1 MTQQEFY
8 SRYSYNPMTDTLGR
22 GGFGAVFKAYD
33 KVDDLYVALKISQ
46 VDLRNPELRLR
57 EEVKKAKGLNHPNV
71 ARYEACYT
79 FPTTSGEEDI
89 AVMRYYEAGSL
100 ETIIR
105 TTQLSLEERY
115 DILRQILLGIDYL
128 HTHNIIHRDLKP
140 QNVLIVHHAS
150 GYIPKITDFGISKQ
164 LDDGESS
171 AVSNSVLGGTR
182 AYASPEQ
189 LAEKNIRKNTDLWSF
204 GVLAYQMLTGELPFN
219 SGSFSP
225 TSDEGHQEQSR
236 QMRSGILPEL
246 LRSVA
251 EPWQRL
257 IRECLVVDNT
267 KRLAHVE
274 DCLAI
279 LDGGVGKG
287 PLVAETQLEKVV
299 AKQPEVKPRSDQ
311 QPPLPP
317 AQQPKPDAESK
328 RQPKRNK
335 WLWLL
340 LLLAV
345 IGVVCV
351 IVLSGGEDKEEDVVV
366 TPDTELVVADSLD
379 TSEIE
384 INAASDPVS
393 ESVKAEKPAEPAIKL
408 TSKPKASVS
417 ADSGSGKISYAVT
430 NPSDGVKPKVK
441 SSADWLVVTMSG
453 NTISYTTT
461 ANPSDKSRS
470 AKITIIYG
478 DESIE
483 IVITQAGKPKPSLE
497 LTSPSSAS
505 VTADGGGGKVEYTL
519 TNRRDDVK
527 LSVNSSADWLI
538 VNVSGDTITYTTKA
552 NPNESSRSAKIIV
565 TYGDQ
570 SFEIVITQAGKPKPE
585 PVVPEAKTYNIGD
598 YYNENGR
605 RGVVFDV
612 WDGGRHGKIVS
623 LDVTKAAWDSRVT
636 WYDGWSGSGFK
647 NGTRTYA
654 DSESDGKANTDKI
667 MARSDSDYFPPF
679 KWCRAKGGS
688 WYLPAVEELKKIYNN
703 KSVLN
708 TTLEKYGTTLNNSFY
723 WSSTECVGIKRTFF
737 AWTVDMSNGVTSHYG
752 KSYDAYVRAV
762 SAF

>member
-33 KVDDLYVALKISQ
+33 KVDDLYVALKVSQ

-57 EEVKKAKGLNHPNV
+57 EEVKKAKELNHPNV

-236 QMRSGILPEL
+236 QMRSGVLPEL
-246 LRSVA
+246 LCSVA

-279 LDGGVGKG
+279 LDGGVVDSSDSM
-287 PLVAETQLEKVV
+287 VAHRDR
-299 AKQPEVKPRSDQ
+299 PMNSD
-311 QPPLPP
+311 
-317 AQQPKPDAESK
+317 
-328 RQPKRNK
+328 
-335 WLWLL
+335 
-340 LLLAV
+340 
-345 IGVVCV
+345 
-351 IVLSGGEDKEEDVVV
+351 LSGGTIVDVPNILYR
-366 TPDTELVVADSLD
+366 TP
-379 TSEIE
+379 
-384 INAASDPVS
+384 
-393 ESVKAEKPAEPAIKL
+393 KKL
-408 TSKPKASVS
+408 
-417 ADSGSGKISYAVT
+417 
-430 NPSDGVKPKVK
+430 
-441 SSADWLVVTMSG
+441 
-453 NTISYTTT
+453 
-461 ANPSDKSRS
+461 
-470 AKITIIYG
+470 
-478 DESIE
+478 
-483 IVITQAGKPKPSLE
+483 
-497 LTSPSSAS
+497 
-505 VTADGGGGKVEYTL
+505 
-519 TNRRDDVK
+519 
-527 LSVNSSADWLI
+527 
-538 VNVSGDTITYTTKA
+538 
-552 NPNESSRSAKIIV
+552 
-565 TYGDQ
+565 
-570 SFEIVITQAGKPKPE
+570 
-585 PVVPEAKTYNIGD
+585 YNIGD
-598 YYNENGR
+598 YYNENGFE
-605 RGVVFDV
+605 GVVFEV

-623 LDVTKAAWDSRVT
+623 LDETTAAWDSRVT
-636 WYDGWSGSGFK
+636 YDGELK

-654 DSESDGKANTDKI
+654 DSKSDGKANTDKI
-667 MARSDSDYFPPF
+667 MARSDRDCFPPF
-679 KWCRAKGGS
+679 KWCRAKGSS
-688 WYLPAVEELKKIYNN
+688 WYLPAVDELKKIYNN

-708 TTLEKYGTTLNNSFY
+708 ATLMKYGVTLNDSVY
-723 WSSTECVGIKRTFF
+723 WSSAEYVDYKPEFC
-737 AWTVDMSNGVTSHYG
+737 AWSVYMGSGYTYG
-752 KSYDAYVRAV
+752 YNKHDDRYVRAV

>member
-33 KVDDLYVALKISQ
+33 KVDDLYVALKVSQ

-57 EEVKKAKGLNHPNV
+57 EEVKKAKELNHPNV

-236 QMRSGILPEL
+236 QMRSGVLPEL
-246 LRSVA
+246 LCSVA

-279 LDGGVGKG
+279 LDGGVVDSSDSM
-287 PLVAETQLEKVV
+287 VAHRDR
-299 AKQPEVKPRSDQ
+299 PMNSD
-311 QPPLPP
+311 
-317 AQQPKPDAESK
+317 
-328 RQPKRNK
+328 
-335 WLWLL
+335 
-340 LLLAV
+340 
-345 IGVVCV
+345 
-351 IVLSGGEDKEEDVVV
+351 LSGGTIVDVPNILYR
-366 TPDTELVVADSLD
+366 TP
-379 TSEIE
+379 
-384 INAASDPVS
+384 
-393 ESVKAEKPAEPAIKL
+393 KKL
-408 TSKPKASVS
+408 
-417 ADSGSGKISYAVT
+417 
-430 NPSDGVKPKVK
+430 
-441 SSADWLVVTMSG
+441 
-453 NTISYTTT
+453 
-461 ANPSDKSRS
+461 
-470 AKITIIYG
+470 
-478 DESIE
+478 
-483 IVITQAGKPKPSLE
+483 
-497 LTSPSSAS
+497 
-505 VTADGGGGKVEYTL
+505 
-519 TNRRDDVK
+519 
-527 LSVNSSADWLI
+527 
-538 VNVSGDTITYTTKA
+538 
-552 NPNESSRSAKIIV
+552 
-565 TYGDQ
+565 
-570 SFEIVITQAGKPKPE
+570 
-585 PVVPEAKTYNIGD
+585 YNIGD
-598 YYNENGR
+598 YYNENGFE
-605 RGVVFDV
+605 GVVFEV

-623 LDVTKAAWDSRVT
+623 LDETTAAWDSRVK
-636 WYDGWSGSGFK
+636 YDGGYK

-654 DSESDGKANTDKI
+654 DSKSDGKANMDKI

-679 KWCRAKGGS
+679 KWCRAKGSS
-688 WYLPAVEELKKIYNN
+688 WYLPAVDELNKIYNN

-708 TTLEKYGTTLNNSFY
+708 ATLTKYGATLNDSVY
-723 WSSTECVGIKRTFF
+723 WSSTEYVDYKPEFCAWSVFVG
-737 AWTVDMSNGVTSHYG
+737 NGYTLEDY
-752 KSYDAYVRAV
+752 KSYDFYVRAV